1 MQKLSMQILSM
12 QNTHKIIEIPSIVY
26 LRKILQNL
34 NILDI
39 DVPNIHCHSTFHAK
53 SYLGRLK

>member
-26 LRKILQNL
+26 LSKFLQNL
-34 NILDI
+34 NIVDI
-39 DVPNIHCHSTFHAK
+39 DAPNIHSHLSFQAK

>member
-1 MQKLSMQILSM
+1 MQILSM